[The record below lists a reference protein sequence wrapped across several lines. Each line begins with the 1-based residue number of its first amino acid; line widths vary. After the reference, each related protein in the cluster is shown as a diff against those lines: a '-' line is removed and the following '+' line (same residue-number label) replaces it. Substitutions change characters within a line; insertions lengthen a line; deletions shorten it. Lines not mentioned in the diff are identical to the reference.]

1 MPNKTRNLQKETII
15 RNKCIKHGLTI
26 KTFKIEKRYMLLI
39 KWIQYNFVCL
49 IKERSKQSTTSLP
62 LNHEKKINTLKL
74 KDYDRIYT

>member
-1 MPNKTRNLQKETII
+1 MPNKARDLQKESII
-15 RNKCIKHGLTI
+15 RNKCIKQALII
-26 KTFKIEKRYMLLI
+26 KTFKIGKRYMLLI

-49 IKERSKQSTTSLP
+49 IEERSKQPTTSLL